1 MRRFLACLWPVLIAM
16 GAFITLT
23 PPPVV
28 AMPPDVLARRVRKIQ
43 AVLFFRS
50 DYVLLHHR
58 SIARGMICETFLLNV
73 FFDCL
78 TSAPQRRRTA
88 LLTEKPDLV
97 NEALDI
103 DFWER
108 AAQLGDLA
116 RKYAES
122 HISQVQSTYPHEG
135 VGTIKDAISQMVS
148 CATGFKALII
158 KQTSLRTARDT
169 SNSETVSDDV
179 SSEALVDDIVDKVDK
194 ILAELLE
201 ELSVAFPPPDHAAHH
216 AEREIQVSKILGD
229 IAEQHPD
236 LVEILLITAVF
247 MIIPEG
253 WILRPVARLFGI
265 GPYGPVKGSTAA
277 WAQRTFYGA
286 EVKAGSWFAHLQR
299 AGMKPMKPIADTIM
313 KWLEKLG
320 CFFWKCS

>member
-1 MRRFLACLWPVLIAM
+1 
-16 GAFITLT
+16 
-23 PPPVV
+23 
-28 AMPPDVLARRVRKIQ
+28 
-43 AVLFFRS
+43 
-50 DYVLLHHR
+50 
-58 SIARGMICETFLLNV
+58 MI
-73 FFDCL
+73 
-78 TSAPQRRRTA
+78 S

-216 AEREIQVSKILGD
+216 AEREIQVSKILGKAEDAITRICVEASLPEEEVREQLKLLHLHIVTVVVTIGD

>member
-1 MRRFLACLWPVLIAM
+1 MRHIFTCLWPLLIAM
-16 GAFITLT
+16 GAFITFT

-28 AMPPDVLARRVRKIQ
+28 AMPPDVVA
-43 AVLFFRS
+43 S
-50 DYVLLHHR
+50 
-58 SIARGMICETFLLNV
+58 T
-73 FFDCL
+73 
-78 TSAPQRRRTA
+78 TS
-88 LLTEKPDLV
+88 EKPVLV

-108 AAQLGDLA
+108 AAQLGNLA

-122 HISQVQSTYPHEG
+122 RISEVQSTYPHYIEE
-135 VGTIKDAISQMVS
+135 VGTIKDGISQMVS
-148 CATGFKALII
+148 CATGFKALI
-158 KQTSLRTARDT
+158 KQTSLHTARDT
-169 SNSETVSDDV
+169 SNSETVSDDI

-201 ELSVAFPPPDHAAHH
+201 ELSAAFPPPDHATHH

-229 IAEQHPD
+229 ITEQHPD

-286 EVKAGSWFAHLQR
+286 EVKAGSCGSEDWDVYSGNVAEGPEPSSMIEPLCASR
-299 AGMKPMKPIADTIM
+299 VESRNTSLK
-313 KWLEKLG
+313 
-320 CFFWKCS
+320 S